1 MTVYYNI
8 GDIVKYMSGDTF
20 VAEEKLG
27 IITEI
32 SSDNFDIVKV
42 EKSEANGTF
51 LVYWSKK
58 TKSFRPVKE
67 KDLDSIF
74 YTVTG
79 HHKPYF
85 EYIEPRLITECVSIV
100 GESFND

>member
-1 MTVYYNI
+1 MTVYYNV
-8 GDIVKYMSGDTF
+8 GDTVKYMSGDTF

-27 IITEI
+27 IITEL

-67 KDLDSIF
+67 KDLNSIF
-74 YTVTG
+74 YTVAG
-79 HHKPYF
+79 QHKPYVD
-85 EYIEPRLITECVSIV
+85 EYIEPRLITECVS
-100 GESFND
+100 NDQNCG

>member
-1 MTVYYNI
+1 MSVYYNI
-8 GDIVKYMSGDTF
+8 GDTVKYMSGDTF

-27 IITEI
+27 IITEL

-67 KDLDSIF
+67 KDLNSIF
-74 YTVTG
+74 YTVAG
-79 HHKPYF
+79 QQKPYV
-85 EYIEPRLITECVSIV
+85 EYIEPRLITECVSN
-100 GESFND
+100 E